1 MLPCAYDLAVARG
14 HWCCKAEQLPMR
26 SRHDLSFQLS
36 FHQIINF
43 TGRYRYRGLE
53 STRRRL
59 KVAPL
64 STGQPGKKTIYLE
77 LSTKLST
84 KYLPDQYREALPE
97 FVRVSVLSTEAPQQP
112 P

>member
-43 TGRYRYRGLE
+43 TGRCRYRGLE

-64 STGQPGKKTIYLE
+64 SIYLE